1 MSQSI
6 CTVVFSNG
14 GSEDKN
20 MFFARAS
27 TVKFLMTIFLMV
39 SPTAFADV
47 EPTAT
52 RDYLNFLIRLNN
64 SSPLEHAASR
74 GTMGLSL
81 GLGFG
86 VYHHGVD
93 SDILREHWRSP
104 TQDNSDNQADRNRL
118 AIPRLYVHKGLP
130 ASLDVGLVLGQEIAT
145 KAKLISGYLQ
155 WTAIEG
161 LGVPAVGVRGSLSRL
176 MGLATTDASAMGVD
190 GIISYSVLN
199 MLTVYTT
206 IGLSRHQIEVRSG
219 QDYGTDFGLTKTGEG
234 SLERVLVGRSRS
246 FGVQCLVLPP
256 LFVSTAEVQ
265 MNGDSTLN
273 YLAKISV
280 GI

>member
-1 MSQSI
+1 
-6 CTVVFSNG
+6 
-14 GSEDKN
+14 

-27 TVKFLMTIFLMV
+27 TVKFLMTVFIMM
-39 SPTAFADV
+39 SPVAFADV
-47 EPTAT
+47 DPTAT

-64 SSPLEHAASR
+64 SSPLEHAGSH
-74 GTMGLSL
+74 GTMGLNL

-93 SDILREHWRSP
+93 ADILREHWRSP
-104 TQDNSDNQADRNRL
+104 TQDNSQTQADRNRM

-130 ASLDVGLVLGQEIAT
+130 ASLDMGLVLGQEVAT
-145 KAKLISGYLQ
+145 KARLISGYMQ

-161 LGVPAVGVRGSLSRL
+161 LGMPAVGVRGSLSRL
-176 MGLATTDASAMGVD
+176 MGLATTDASAVGVD
-190 GIISYSVLN
+190 GIISYSILK

-206 IGLSRHQIEVRSG
+206 IGVSRHQIEVRSG
-219 QDYGTDFGLTKTGEG
+219 EDYGTDFGLTRTGEG
-234 SLERVLVGRSRS
+234 SLDRVLVGRSRS
-246 FGVQCLVLPP
+246 IGVQCLVLPP
-256 LFVSTAEVQ
+256 FFVSTAEVQ

>member
-1 MSQSI
+1 
-6 CTVVFSNG
+6 
-14 GSEDKN
+14 

-27 TVKFLMTIFLMV
+27 TVKFLMTVFLMV
-39 SPTAFADV
+39 SPVAFAHVD
-47 EPTAT
+47 PKAT
-52 RDYLNFLIRLNN
+52 SDYLNFLIRLNN
-64 SSPLEHAASR
+64 SSPLEHAGSH

-93 SDILREHWRSP
+93 SGILREHWRSP
-104 TQDNSDNQADRNRL
+104 AQDNSHTQADLNRM

-130 ASLDVGLVLGQEIAT
+130 ASLDVGLVLGQEVAT
-145 KAKLISGYLQ
+145 KARLISSYMQ

-161 LGVPAVGVRGSLSRL
+161 LGMPAVGVRGSLSRL
-176 MGLATTDASAMGVD
+176 MGLATTEASAMGVD
-190 GIISYSVLN
+190 GIISYSVLK

-206 IGLSRHQIEVRSG
+206 IGVSRHQIEVRSG

-234 SLERVLVGRSRS
+234 SLEKVLVGRSRS
-246 FGVQCLVLPP
+246 FGLQFLLLPP
-256 LFVSTAEVQ
+256 FFVSTAEVQ

>member
-1 MSQSI
+1 
-6 CTVVFSNG
+6 
-14 GSEDKN
+14 
-20 MFFARAS
+20 MFFVRAS
-27 TVKFLMTIFLMV
+27 TLNFLLGIILMMPQMIFAEV
-39 SPTAFADV
+39 DPA
-47 EPTAT
+47 AT
-52 RDYLNFLIRLNN
+52 RDYLNFMIRLNN

-104 TQDNSDNQADRNRL
+104 TQDNSQTQADPNRM

-130 ASLDVGLVLGQEIAT
+130 ASLDVGLVLGQEVAT
-145 KAKLISGYLQ
+145 KAKLISGYMQ

-161 LGVPAVGVRGSLSRL
+161 LGMPAVGVRGSLSRL

-190 GIISYSVLN
+190 GIISYSVLK

-206 IGLSRHQIEVRSG
+206 IGVSRHQIEVRSG
-219 QDYGTDFGLTKTGEG
+219 QDYGTDFGLTRTGEG
-234 SLERVLVGRSRS
+234 SLKRILVGRNRS

-256 LFVSTAEVQ
+256 FFVSTAEVQ